1 MSSYFRRLAAGFALV
16 LFAVAVFRPAMADE
30 AQDLVDK
37 ARLSIEAILADT
49 NLEEMRELFDQAKG
63 VLLVPQRVKVGFFLG
78 GEAGDGVLLAR
89 DEETGAWS
97 YPAFYELGSAS
108 LGLQF
113 GVQVSETVV
122 LVMNRDALEKL
133 MGNSFTFGVDGN
145 IAVAT
150 IGKGVK
156 ASAGAD
162 YYTFGR
168 AKGLFLGMSIEGLSL
183 MPLRD
188 VNVAYYGAGV
198 SPRDIVI
205 DRRVSNPG
213 AEALRAS
220 LGVQ

>member
-1 MSSYFRRLAAGFALV
+1 MSSTFRRLAAGFALV
-16 LFAVAVFRPAMADE
+16 LFAVAVFRPAVADE

-37 ARLSIEAILADT
+37 ARLSIEAILADS
-49 NLEEMRELFDQAKG
+49 NLGEMRELFDQAKG
-63 VLLVPQRVKVGFFLG
+63 VLLVPERVKVGFFLG

-89 DEETGAWS
+89 DEATGAWS

-133 MGNSFTFGVDGN
+133 MTNSFTFGVDGN
-145 IAVAT
+145 IAIAT

-188 VNVAYYGAGV
+188 VNAAYYGAEV